1 MREAF
6 ESILKIGR
14 YWSGAG
20 VIELIDPTTGKFW
33 ANRSSDRMWGRIILR
48 SAMAKGG
55 LESTTAAAAWLDEAG
70 QDAFTQQ
77 TWEAILRRLSLYQ
90 GRVLITTTL
99 YQNHGWLKTLNDMWL
114 AGDKDIDVIQF
125 DSTQNPAFSTEELER
140 AKRTMQGWRFDLFYR
155 GRFSVPP
162 GQIYRLPNE
171 QIVKP
176 FVIPQ
181 HWPRHVGVDFGAIN
195 TALVWSAHDE
205 RADKHYIYRTSLHGN
220 QTTQQH
226 CTDAL
231 AYVQDT
237 YPNGE
242 VVIKENVAAWWGGA
256 PSETQQRMDW
266 TNAGV
271 PVLRPPVADVEAGID
286 RVTQLINTKKLFVF
300 NDDEPLLNEFNTYS
314 REMDDNGHVFESIRN
329 KNEYHRLDA
338 TRYLCAGIY
347 GAQVMEA
354 PSIWS

>member
-162 GQIYRLPNE
+162 GQ
-171 QIVKP
+171 
-176 FVIPQ
+176 
-181 HWPRHVGVDFGAIN
+181 
-195 TALVWSAHDE
+195 
-205 RADKHYIYRTSLHGN
+205 
-220 QTTQQH
+220 
-226 CTDAL
+226 
-231 AYVQDT
+231 
-237 YPNGE
+237 
-242 VVIKENVAAWWGGA
+242 KENAGRSNAPPGSVA
-256 PSETQQRMDW
+256 PM
-266 TNAGV
+266 
-271 PVLRPPVADVEAGID
+271 
-286 RVTQLINTKKLFVF
+286 
-300 NDDEPLLNEFNTYS
+300 
-314 REMDDNGHVFESIRN
+314 
-329 KNEYHRLDA
+329 
-338 TRYLCAGIY
+338 
-347 GAQVMEA
+347 
-354 PSIWS
+354 